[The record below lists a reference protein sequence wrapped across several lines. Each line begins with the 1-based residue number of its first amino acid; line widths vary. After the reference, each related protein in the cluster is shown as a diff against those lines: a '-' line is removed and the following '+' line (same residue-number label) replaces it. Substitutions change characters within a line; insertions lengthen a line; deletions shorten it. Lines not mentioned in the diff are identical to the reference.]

1 MYPKNAVY
9 TKDESDT
16 NIAKT
21 VTTALNK
28 HLSVE
33 DPHGTLNTVKEMI
46 SDMAKTN
53 GSTPFTSP
61 QTGVDPISD
70 DHLTTKKFV
79 TRLLKEHTRLQGT
92 DDPHKILPE
101 VKTILEKYVKSSDV
115 FTKSQIYTKQDVDNL
130 LKVFIKK
137 DGSTPFNIA

>member
-53 GSTPFTSP
+53 GSTQFTSP

-70 DHLTTKKFV
+70 DHLTTKKYV
-79 TRLLKEHTRLQGT
+79 TRLLKEHTRLLVH
-92 DDPHKILPE
+92 PFLLIYKSILLYE
-101 VKTILEKYVKSSDV
+101 LFYISTLQNLSQFLTILLHKLE
-115 FTKSQIYTKQDVDNL
+115 
-130 LKVFIKK
+130 
-137 DGSTPFNIA
+137 